1 MKTGGVSHA
10 DDRTDSG
17 VFTKEQ
23 RSADPGGMYAFTG
36 VAMLRHLKQGRKLEK
51 KLDVINENMA
61 FHFEQMMDSKAQ
73 FEAEKAKERKLERE
87 ALAKA
92 EKQKMEKEQEAIF
105 DAVLQEIFP

>member
-1 MKTGGVSHA
+1 MQMIEQTAEFLQKN
-10 DDRTDSG
+10 SG
-17 VFTKEQ
+17 VLILVVC
-23 RSADPGGMYAFTG
+23 MLLL

-73 FEAEKAKERKLERE
+73 FEVEKAKERKLERE

>member
-1 MKTGGVSHA
+1 MLLL
-10 DDRTDSG
+10 
-17 VFTKEQ
+17 
-23 RSADPGGMYAFTG
+23 

-61 FHFEQMMDSKAQ
+61 FHFEQMMASKAQ

-92 EKQKMEKEQEAIF
+92 EKQKMEKEQEAVF

>member
-1 MKTGGVSHA
+1 MQMIEQTAEFLQKN
-10 DDRTDSG
+10 SG
-17 VFTKEQ
+17 VLIL
-23 RSADPGGMYAFTG
+23 GVCMLLL

-51 KLDVINENMA
+51 KLGVINENMA

-92 EKQKMEKEQEAIF
+92 EKQKMEKEQEAVF

>member
-1 MKTGGVSHA
+1 MQMIEQTAEFLQKN
-10 DDRTDSG
+10 SG
-17 VFTKEQ
+17 VLILVVC
-23 RSADPGGMYAFTG
+23 MLLL
-36 VAMLRHLKQGRKLEK
+36 VAMLRHFKQGRKLEK

-92 EKQKMEKEQEAIF
+92 EKQKMEKEQEAVF

>member
-1 MKTGGVSHA
+1 MQMIEQTAEFLQKN
-10 DDRTDSG
+10 SG
-17 VFTKEQ
+17 VLILVVC
-23 RSADPGGMYAFTG
+23 MLLL

-51 KLDVINENMA
+51 KLGVINENMA

-92 EKQKMEKEQEAIF
+92 EKQKTEKEQEAVF

>member
-1 MKTGGVSHA
+1 MQMIEQTAEFLQKN
-10 DDRTDSG
+10 SG
-17 VFTKEQ
+17 VLILVVC
-23 RSADPGGMYAFTG
+23 MLLL

-51 KLDVINENMA
+51 KLDVINENMV

>member
-1 MKTGGVSHA
+1 MQMIEQTAEFLQKNSGGLILV
-10 DDRTDSG
+10 
-17 VFTKEQ
+17 VC
-23 RSADPGGMYAFTG
+23 MLLL

-51 KLDVINENMA
+51 KLGVINENMA

>member
-1 MKTGGVSHA
+1 MQMIEQTAEFLQKN
-10 DDRTDSG
+10 SG
-17 VFTKEQ
+17 VLILVVC
-23 RSADPGGMYAFTG
+23 MLLL

-51 KLDVINENMA
+51 KLGVINENME
-61 FHFEQMMDSKAQ
+61 FHYEQMMDSKAQ

>member
-1 MKTGGVSHA
+1 MLEQTAEFLQKN
-10 DDRTDSG
+10 SG
-17 VFTKEQ
+17 VLILVVC
-23 RSADPGGMYAFTG
+23 MLLL

-51 KLDVINENMA
+51 NLDVINENMA

-92 EKQKMEKEQEAIF
+92 EKQKMEKEQEAVF

>member
-23 RSADPGGMYAFTG
+23 RSADPGGM
-36 VAMLRHLKQGRKLEK
+36 VAMLRHLKQSRKLEK
-51 KLDVINENMA
+51 KLGVINENMA
-61 FHFEQMMDSKAQ
+61 FHLEQMMDSKAQ

-92 EKQKMEKEQEAIF
+92 EKQKMEKEQEAVF

>member
-1 MKTGGVSHA
+1 MQMIEQTAEFLQKNRGVLIL
-10 DDRTDSG
+10 
-17 VFTKEQ
+17 VVC
-23 RSADPGGMYAFTG
+23 MLLL
-36 VAMLRHLKQGRKLEK
+36 VAMLRHLKQSRKLEK
-51 KLDVINENMA
+51 KLGVINENMA

-92 EKQKMEKEQEAIF
+92 EKQKMEKEQEAVF

>member
-1 MKTGGVSHA
+1 MQMIEQTAEFLQKN
-10 DDRTDSG
+10 SG
-17 VFTKEQ
+17 VLILVVC
-23 RSADPGGMYAFTG
+23 MLLL

-51 KLDVINENMA
+51 KLGVINQKMA

-92 EKQKMEKEQEAIF
+92 EKQKMEKEQEAVF

>member
-1 MKTGGVSHA
+1 MKMIEQTA
-10 DDRTDSG
+10 EFLQKNSG
-17 VFTKEQ
+17 VLILVVC
-23 RSADPGGMYAFTG
+23 MLLL
-36 VAMLRHLKQGRKLEK
+36 VAMLRHLKQSRKLEK
-51 KLDVINENMA
+51 KLGVINENMV

-92 EKQKMEKEQEAIF
+92 EKQKMEKEQEAVF

>member
-1 MKTGGVSHA
+1 MQMIKQTA
-10 DDRTDSG
+10 EFLQKNSG
-17 VFTKEQ
+17 VLILVVC
-23 RSADPGGMYAFTG
+23 MLLL
-36 VAMLRHLKQGRKLEK
+36 VAMLRHLKQSRKLEK
-51 KLDVINENMA
+51 KLGVINENMV

-92 EKQKMEKEQEAIF
+92 EKQKMEKEQEAVF

>member
-1 MKTGGVSHA
+1 MQMIEQTAEFLQKN
-10 DDRTDSG
+10 SG
-17 VFTKEQ
+17 VLILVVC
-23 RSADPGGMYAFTG
+23 MLLL

-51 KLDVINENMA
+51 KLGVINENMA
-61 FHFEQMMDSKAQ
+61 FHFEQMMDAKAQ

-92 EKQKMEKEQEAIF
+92 EKQKMKKEQEAVF

>member
-1 MKTGGVSHA
+1 MQMIEQTAEFLQKN
-10 DDRTDSG
+10 SG
-17 VFTKEQ
+17 VLILVVC
-23 RSADPGGMYAFTG
+23 MLLL

-51 KLDVINENMA
+51 NLDVINENMA

-73 FEAEKAKERKLERE
+73 FEAEKAKERKIERE

-92 EKQKMEKEQEAIF
+92 EKQKMEKEQEAVF

>member
-1 MKTGGVSHA
+1 MQMIEQTAEFLQKN
-10 DDRTDSG
+10 SG
-17 VFTKEQ
+17 VLILVVC
-23 RSADPGGMYAFTG
+23 MLLL
-36 VAMLRHLKQGRKLEK
+36 VAMLRHLKQSRKLEK
-51 KLDVINENMA
+51 KLGVINENMV

-92 EKQKMEKEQEAIF
+92 EKQKMEKEQEAVF

>member
-1 MKTGGVSHA
+1 MQMIEKTA
-10 DDRTDSG
+10 EFLQKNSG
-17 VFTKEQ
+17 VLILVVC
-23 RSADPGGMYAFTG
+23 MLLL
-36 VAMLRHLKQGRKLEK
+36 VAMLRHLKQSRKLEK
-51 KLDVINENMA
+51 KLGVINENMA

-92 EKQKMEKEQEAIF
+92 EKQKMEKEQEAVF

>member
-1 MKTGGVSHA
+1 MQMIEQTAEFLQKN
-10 DDRTDSG
+10 SG
-17 VFTKEQ
+17 VLILVVC
-23 RSADPGGMYAFTG
+23 MLLL

-51 KLDVINENMA
+51 KLGVINENMA
-61 FHFEQMMDSKAQ
+61 FHFEQMMDRKAQ

-92 EKQKMEKEQEAIF
+92 EKQKMEKEQEAVF

>member
-1 MKTGGVSHA
+1 MQMIEQTAEFLQKN
-10 DDRTDSG
+10 SG
-17 VFTKEQ
+17 VLILVVC
-23 RSADPGGMYAFTG
+23 MLLL

-51 KLDVINENMA
+51 MLGVINENMA

-92 EKQKMEKEQEAIF
+92 EKQKMEKEQEAVF

>member
-1 MKTGGVSHA
+1 MQMIEQTAEFLQKN
-10 DDRTDSG
+10 SG
-17 VFTKEQ
+17 VLILVVC
-23 RSADPGGMYAFTG
+23 MLLL

-51 KLDVINENMA
+51 KLGVINENMA
-61 FHFEQMMDSKAQ
+61 SHFEQMMDSKAQ

>member
-10 DDRTDSG
+10 DDRTNSG
-17 VFTKEQ
+17 VLILVVC
-23 RSADPGGMYAFTG
+23 MLLL

>member
-1 MKTGGVSHA
+1 MQMIEQTAEFLQKN
-10 DDRTDSG
+10 SG
-17 VFTKEQ
+17 VLILVVC
-23 RSADPGGMYAFTG
+23 MLLL

-51 KLDVINENMA
+51 NLDVINENMA

-92 EKQKMEKEQEAIF
+92 EKQKMEKEQEAVF
-105 DAVLQEIFP
+105 DAVLQ

>member
-1 MKTGGVSHA
+1 MQMIEQTAEFLQKK
-10 DDRTDSG
+10 SG
-17 VFTKEQ
+17 VLILVVC
-23 RSADPGGMYAFTG
+23 MLLL

-51 KLDVINENMA
+51 KLGVINENMA

-92 EKQKMEKEQEAIF
+92 EKQKMEKEQEAVF

>member
-1 MKTGGVSHA
+1 MQMIEQTAEFLQKN
-10 DDRTDSG
+10 SG
-17 VFTKEQ
+17 VLILVVC
-23 RSADPGGMYAFTG
+23 MLLL

-51 KLDVINENMA
+51 KLGVINENMA

-92 EKQKMEKEQEAIF
+92 EQQKMEKEQEAIF

>member
-1 MKTGGVSHA
+1 MQMIEQTAEFLQKN
-10 DDRTDSG
+10 SG
-17 VFTKEQ
+17 VLILVVC
-23 RSADPGGMYAFTG
+23 MLLL

-51 KLDVINENMA
+51 KLGVINENMA

-87 ALAKA
+87 AFAKA
-92 EKQKMEKEQEAIF
+92 EKQKMKKEQEAVF

>member
-1 MKTGGVSHA
+1 
-10 DDRTDSG
+10 
-17 VFTKEQ
+17 
-23 RSADPGGMYAFTG
+23 
-36 VAMLRHLKQGRKLEK
+36 
-51 KLDVINENMA
+51 MA

-92 EKQKMEKEQEAIF
+92 EKQKMEKEQEAVF

>member
-1 MKTGGVSHA
+1 MQMIEQTAEFLQKN
-10 DDRTDSG
+10 SG
-17 VFTKEQ
+17 VLILVVC
-23 RSADPGGMYAFTG
+23 MLLL

-51 KLDVINENMA
+51 NLEVINENMA

-92 EKQKMEKEQEAIF
+92 EKQKMEKEQEAVF